1 MAHLHTRMQK
11 IRGDELDVER
21 PRTYGYGG
29 CLRWVSI
36 AIFNS
41 THDAAVV
48 CYPREEGR
56 GRGEVHS
63 IISFLY
69 IRDIKSNHRCQ
80 IVGSVIPANDSRKGR
95 RVGNWNEARVNDN

>member
-1 MAHLHTRMQK
+1 M
-11 IRGDELDVER
+11 
-21 PRTYGYGG
+21 
-29 CLRWVSI
+29 SI

-48 CYPREEGR
+48 RYPRREEEEEEER
-56 GRGEVHS
+56 SALHS

-95 RVGNWNEARVNDN
+95 RVGN

>member
-1 MAHLHTRMQK
+1 MTSW
-11 IRGDELDVER
+11 IG
-21 PRTYGYGG
+21 RTYARAYGYIDGT
-29 CLRWVSI
+29 VSI

-48 CYPREEGR
+48 RYPRREEEEEEEER
-56 GRGEVHS
+56 SALHS

-95 RVGNWNEARVNDN
+95 RVGN